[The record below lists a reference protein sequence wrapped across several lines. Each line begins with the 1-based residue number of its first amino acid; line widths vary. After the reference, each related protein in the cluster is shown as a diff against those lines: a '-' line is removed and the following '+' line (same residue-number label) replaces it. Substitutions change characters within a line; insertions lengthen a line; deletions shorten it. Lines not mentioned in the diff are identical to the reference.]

1 MSLLLTQSNMKKNF
15 SKHEN
20 HNLIDVCALNLQD
33 VLIEIVEE
41 KDNVMHVK
49 KKENLLLVFKIKKKH
64 QDAKK
69 MEKFP

>member
-15 SKHEN
+15 SKYEN
-20 HNLIDVCALNLQD
+20 HNLLDVCALNLQD

>member
-15 SKHEN
+15 SKYEN
-20 HNLIDVCALNLQD
+20 HNLLDVCALNLQA

>member
-1 MSLLLTQSNMKKNF
+1 M
-15 SKHEN
+15 
-20 HNLIDVCALNLQD
+20 DVCALNLLN
-33 VLIEIVEE
+33 VLKEIVRE